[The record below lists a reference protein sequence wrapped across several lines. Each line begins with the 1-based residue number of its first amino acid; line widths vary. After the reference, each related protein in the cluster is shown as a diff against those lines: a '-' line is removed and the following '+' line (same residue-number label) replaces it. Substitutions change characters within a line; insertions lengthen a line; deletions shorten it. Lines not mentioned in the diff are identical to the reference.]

1 MRESI
6 LIPAL
11 MAALVLLSGCSS
23 AGGADFGA
31 IGDGISFLGVCFV
44 VGMLVLVIGAARN

>member
-6 LIPAL
+6 IIPVL
-11 MAALVLLSGCSS
+11 MASLVLLSGCSS

-31 IGDGISFLGVCFV
+31 VGAGISFLGVCFV
-44 VGMLVLVIGAARN
+44 VGMLVLVIGISMN